1 MNEIEQGTPEWLEA
15 RKGRI
20 TGTKL
25 KDVVGKTPDK
35 LIYEMIAELYEEK
48 SKYQSEEM
56 STGILREQWA
66 IDEYQDLTGQIV
78 KEGGFIEKDQ
88 YLGLSPDGLVGQNKA
103 IEVKSPN
110 LQKHIEYIIK
120 NRLPSE
126 YKWQVVHY
134 FVVIDELEEVD
145 FISYNP
151 NLQGKTLHVITVKR
165 EDLEEEIEEAKYKI
179 EDFIEKYNQTLSQ
192 LI

>member
-1 MNEIEQGTPEWLEA
+1 MQEIEQGTPEWYEA

-35 LIYEMIAELYEEK
+35 LIYEMIAELYETK
-48 SKYQSEEM
+48 GNYQSEEM

-66 IDEYQDLTGQIV
+66 IDEYQDKTGQIV
-78 KEGGFIEKDQ
+78 KEGGFIEKGE
-88 YLGLSPDGLVGQNKA
+88 YIGLSPDGLVGEKKA
-103 IEVKSPN
+103 IEVKSPG

-120 NRLPSE
+120 NKLPSE

-151 NLQGKTLHVITVKR
+151 NLEGKTLHIITIKR
-165 EDLEEEIEEAKYKI
+165 EDLEEEIEEAKMKI
-179 EDFIEKYNQTLSQ
+179 EKFIQKYNQVLSE
-192 LI
+192 LL